1 MRRLLLLL
9 LLATTFQHA
18 SAQSDSALLKN
29 IQRLF
34 AHELAGNVSGLT
46 ADSVVKKDGRL
57 HIFFNVSGNFSKG
70 EIDLST
76 PENLLE
82 SALSLKDG
90 LQIKEVQFLARS
102 SEDGQWHPLDFF
114 TYMPEPPV
122 YKPVENNDPYPAIP
136 GKDVAVQS
144 RVFPGS
150 NSFATGALTGKT
162 VWLSPGHGWFVNSNS
177 GGSFI
182 TQRGTTFQLVEDFI
196 TAESVDYYLQ
206 HYLTNAGAKVW
217 SVRERDLNPREVIV
231 DNDQGAPGYTETGTW
246 ADGTIAGYG
255 GTYRTAMAGLAVT
268 STAVFSPQI
277 DSSGLYW
284 VSVRFIGGT
293 NRATDVKYTI
303 THAGGST
310 TYVVNQ
316 EVHSNTW
323 IYLGQFYFFA
333 GQQYSVTISNE
344 SAEDGQAIVADAV
357 RWGGGRGQAPDCTY
371 GGTASGRPRF
381 EESAAQYAAYQG
393 YPTCYGDPTVRPL
406 YAEWEMNKGT
416 ATEIANSIY
425 VSLHTNGAGG
435 RGTETFRYNGLG
447 AGRPNI
453 TAGSTE
459 LRGFIHNQVIA
470 DVRAGW
476 QSTWADRGVKEENF
490 AEFRLL
496 NTMPGILL
504 ELAFHDQAADA
515 SALKAPEF
523 RRLACRAIY
532 KGIVKFFNNRDGSP
546 LIFLPEEPTLVRA
559 RNTTNAQIELN
570 WSAPVSGGIYG
581 DPATGYRVYVSENGK
596 GFDNGTSVSGTT
608 YTFPGAQ
615 NKTYFFKVTA
625 TNDGGES
632 FASSVVAARTPS
644 GNTPVPYLIV
654 DGFDRLDSSST
665 ILRTESAALGNV
677 RRMLLERINNYDYM
691 VEHGNGL
698 TSCGIAFDGAQNEV
712 VANGLI
718 NLADYYAVDWYVGE
732 ESTVDKSLDASEKQ
746 RIATYLDAGGRLLL
760 SGAELA
766 YEMRSGAPNAD
777 VPFVNNYLK
786 TTYVGD
792 DANTYAFAGTTSFFT
807 GQTGTFSNGLVKYY
821 NVDFPDRLG
830 AINGSEVVLTYSG
843 GTADGA
849 GIGYKGS
856 YNSLFFGF
864 PVETILDDNTR
875 NNLIC
880 ASVNYLAT
888 PLVPLPVSGLE
899 LQGQAK
905 GLYNELRWITRS
917 EVNTGYFIVE
927 RSVDGI
933 AYEVISERIPARG
946 NQAEGAS
953 YTFIDRNVKA
963 SAYYRVRAIDHDTR
977 ETISNI
983 VLLKNNQQSRLYV
996 VQNPAESAIRVRST
1010 AAGRFGITLV
1020 NAMGQTVYTNNVT
1033 VAAGQEINIPVDK
1046 LARGAYWLT
1055 AVMEGR
1061 ERETFKVMLQ

>member
-9 LLATTFQHA
+9 LLAATIQHA
-18 SAQSDSALLKN
+18 SAQSDSVLLKR

-34 AHELAGNVSGLT
+34 SHDLAGNISGLT
-46 ADSVVKKDGRL
+46 ADSVVKKDGQL
-57 HIFFNVSGNFSKG
+57 HIFFNVSGHFSKG
-70 EIDLST
+70 EIDLSA

-82 SALSLKDG
+82 TSLSLHDEAGVKNV
-90 LQIKEVQFLARS
+90 LFWARS
-102 SEDGQWHPLDFF
+102 SEDGQWHPLDAF

-122 YKPVENNDPYPAIP
+122 YKPVENNDSYPAIP
-136 GKDVAVQS
+136 GKNAQLQS

-150 NSFATGALTGKT
+150 NSFATGSLTGKT
-162 VWLSPGHGWFVNSNS
+162 VWLSPGHGWYNAGS
-177 GGSFI
+177 GFT

-196 TAESVDYYLQ
+196 TAESIDYYLQ

-217 SVRERDLNPREVIV
+217 SVRERDVNPREVIV
-231 DNDQGAPGYTETGTW
+231 DNDQGAPHYTETGTW
-246 ADGTIAGYG
+246 TDGTIAGYG
-255 GTYRTAMAGLAVT
+255 GTYRTAMASPAAT

-277 DSSGLYW
+277 DSSALYW
-284 VSVRFIGGT
+284 VSVRFIAGT
-293 NRATDVKYTI
+293 NRATDVKYII

-310 TYVVNQ
+310 TFTVNQ
-316 EVHSNTW
+316 EIHSNTW
-323 IYLGQFYFFA
+323 IHLGQFYFFA

-371 GGTASGRPRF
+371 GGLPSGRPRF
-381 EESAAQYAAYQG
+381 EESAAQFANYQG

-416 ATEIANSIY
+416 PEEIANSIF
-425 VSLHTNGAGG
+425 VSFHTNAAGG
-435 RGTETFRYNGLG
+435 RGTETYRYNGLG

-459 LRGFIHNQVIA
+459 LRGFIHNQVVA
-470 DVRAGW
+470 DLRAGW
-476 QSTWADRGVKEENF
+476 QSTWADRGVKEANF

-504 ELAFHDQAADA
+504 ELAFHDQIADA

-523 RRLACRAIY
+523 RRMASRAIY
-532 KGIVKFFNNRDGSP
+532 KGIVRFYNNRDGSP
-546 LIFLPEEPTLVRA
+546 LNFLPEEPRLVRA
-559 RNTTNAQIELN
+559 RNTTNAQVEVS
-570 WSAPVSGGIYG
+570 WDAPVSGGIYG
-581 DPATGYRVYVSENGK
+581 DAATGYRVYVSENGK
-596 GFDNGTSVSGTT
+596 GFDNGTAVSGTN
-608 YTFPGAQ
+608 YTFSGVQ
-615 NKTYFFKVTA
+615 DKTYFFKITA
-625 TNDGGES
+625 TNAGGES

-665 ILRTESAALGNV
+665 ILRTENATLGNV
-677 RRMLLERINNYDYM
+677 RRMLLERINSYDYM

-698 TSCGIAFDGAQNEV
+698 SSCGIAFDGAQNEV

-718 NLADYYAVDWYVGE
+718 NLGDYYAVDWYVGE
-732 ESTVDKSLDASEKQ
+732 ESTVDKSLDANEKQ
-746 RIATYLDAGGRLLL
+746 RIATYLDGGGRLLL
-760 SGAELA
+760 SGAEIA
-766 YEMRSGAPNAD
+766 YEMRAGAPNTD
-777 VPFVNNYLK
+777 VPFLNNYLK
-786 TTYVGD
+786 ATYVGD
-792 DANTYAFAGTTSFFT
+792 DANTYVFAGTPSLFT
-807 GQTGTFSNGLVKYY
+807 GQTGAFSDGTVKYY

-830 AINGSEVVLTYSG
+830 AVNGSEIVLTYSG
-843 GTADGA
+843 GTGDGA
-849 GIGYKGS
+849 GVGYKGA
-856 YNSLFFGF
+856 YNLLFYGF
-864 PVETILDDNTR
+864 PIETILDDNVR
-875 NNLIC
+875 NNLLC

-933 AYEVISERIPARG
+933 SYEVISERIPARG

-1033 VAAGQEINIPVDK
+1033 VGAGQEISIPVDK
-1046 LARGAYWLT
+1046 LARGAYWLS
-1055 AVMEGR
+1055 AVMEGK

>member
-9 LLATTFQHA
+9 LLAATLQHV
-18 SAQSDSALLKN
+18 SAQSDSTLLKKV
-29 IQRLF
+29 QHLF
-34 AHELAGNVSGLT
+34 SYDLSGNTSGLS
-46 ADSVVKKDGRL
+46 ADSVVKKDGQL
-57 HIFFNVSGNFSKG
+57 YIYFNVSGHFSKG
-70 EIDLST
+70 EIDLSI

-82 SALSLKDG
+82 SALSLRDD
-90 LQIKEVQFLARS
+90 LQVKGVLFLARS
-102 SEDGQWHPLDFF
+102 REDGQWHPLDFF

-136 GKDVAVQS
+136 GKDAAVQS

-150 NSFATGALTGKT
+150 NGFATGALNGKT
-162 VWLSPGHGWFVNSNS
+162 VWLSPGHGWFVNSSS
-177 GGSFI
+177 GGNFI

-217 SVRERDLNPREVIV
+217 SVRERDMNPREVIV

-255 GTYRTAMAGLAVT
+255 GTYRTAMAGPAVT

-277 DSSGLYW
+277 DSSALYW

-310 TYVVNQ
+310 TFVVNQ

-344 SAEDGQAIVADAV
+344 STEDGQAIVADAV

-371 GGTASGRPRF
+371 GGTVSGRPRF

-393 YPTCYGDPTVRPL
+393 YPTCYSDPTVRPL

-435 RGTETFRYNGLG
+435 RGTEAFRYNGLG

-453 TAGSTE
+453 TTGSTE
-459 LRGFIHNQVIA
+459 LRGFIHNQVVA
-470 DVRAGW
+470 DIRAGW
-476 QSTWADRGVKEENF
+476 QSTWADRGVKEDNF

-496 NTMPGILL
+496 NTMPGILM

-532 KGIVKFFNNRDGSP
+532 KGIVRFFNNRDGSP

-559 RNTTNAQIELN
+559 RNTNNAQIELN
-570 WSAPVSGGIYG
+570 WNAPVSGGIYG
-581 DPATGYRVYVSENGK
+581 DPATGYRVYVSDNGK
-596 GFDNGTSVSGTT
+596 GFDNGTAVAGTT
-608 YTFPGAQ
+608 YTFSGVQ

-665 ILRTESAALGNV
+665 ILRTESAALGSV

-698 TSCGIAFDGAQNEV
+698 ASCGVAFDGAQNEV

-718 NLADYYAVDWYVGE
+718 NLADYYAVDWYLGE
-732 ESTVDKSLDASEKQ
+732 ESTVDKSLDANEKQ
-746 RIATYLDAGGRLLL
+746 RITAYLDAGGRLLV
-760 SGAELA
+760 SGAEVA
-766 YEMRSGAPNAD
+766 YDLRAASANAD
-777 VPFVNNYLK
+777 VAFLGNYLK
-786 TTYVGD
+786 ASYVGD
-792 DANTYAFAGTTSFFT
+792 DANTYAVSGTTSLFT
-807 GQTGTFSNGLVKYY
+807 GQTAAFSNGTVKYY
-821 NVDFPDRLG
+821 NVDYPDRLG
-830 AINGSEVVLTYSG
+830 AINGSEIVLTYSG
-843 GTADGA
+843 GTGDGA
-849 GIGYKGS
+849 GVGYKGA
-856 YNSLFFGF
+856 YNLLFYGF
-864 PVETILDDNTR
+864 PIETILDDNTR

-888 PLVPLPVSGLE
+888 PLVTLPVSGLE

-905 GLYNELRWITRS
+905 GLQNELRWITRS
-917 EVNTGYFIVE
+917 EVNTDYFIVE

-933 AYEVISERIPARG
+933 TYEVISQRIPSRG
-946 NQAEGAS
+946 NQGEGAS
-953 YTFIDRNVKA
+953 YTFIDRNVKPA
-963 SAYYRVRAIDHDTR
+963 AYYRVRAIDRDTR

-983 VLLKNNQQSRLYV
+983 VLLKNNQQSRLYI

-1010 AAGRFGITLV
+1010 AAGRFSLTLV
-1020 NAMGQTVYTNNVT
+1020 NTLGQTVYTNNVA
-1033 VAAGQEINIPVDK
+1033 VAAGQEISIPVNK
-1046 LARGAYWLT
+1046 LAKGAYWLT

-1061 ERETFKVMLQ
+1061 DKETFKVLVQ